1 MEIREEWEREMEQ
14 AQKVFWQRKKGGKFT
29 QIETSFFLY
38 SMLEV
43 PVTFSNPAD
52 SLGCD
57 KWKECHPVDT

>member
-14 AQKVFWQRKKGGKFT
+14 AQKVFWQKKGGKFT
-29 QIETSFFLY
+29 QIETSFFFYL
-38 SMLEV
+38 MLEV

-52 SLGCD
+52 SLRFD